1 MVRKNYGF
9 DALANLAK
17 EYLIISTLVEEIRS
31 SNQMEGIYS
40 TRKKLKEKLKI
51 QLMCTIIWYKDYV
64 NTLIL
69 NTCH

>member
-40 TRKKLKEKLKI
+40 TRK
-51 QLMCTIIWYKDYV
+51 
-64 NTLIL
+64 N
-69 NTCH
+69 

>member
-40 TRKKLKEKLKI
+40 TRKKLKEKFSNI
-51 QLMCTIIWYKDYV
+51 NYKS
-64 NTLIL
+64 
-69 NTCH
+69 